1 MNEGSGDS
9 LGGDNS
15 LEVRDLQEG
24 REREIKEYISLN
36 CFLSISISSWE
47 R

>member
-15 LEVRDLQEG
+15 TEVRDLQEG
-24 REREIKEYISLN
+24 RERERDKRVYQS
-36 CFLSISISSWE
+36 
-47 R
+47 